1 MQKIT
6 QTEVKTVFSADNSQL
21 TKTVTETEKTIE
33 KLGNTADK
41 SGGVF
46 GKFGQDV
53 KEGIALGFGVSTV
66 GMITTAIGMI
76 KDGIGTMMETG
87 MEYEAT
93 MSKVQAITNAT
104 GSEMEQ
110 MGELA
115 KKLGAETSKSASESA
130 EAMTYMGMAGWDTQQ
145 ILAGLP
151 GVLNLAIASGEDF
164 ARVSD
169 IVTDNL
175 TAFGMEAED
184 ASYYA
189 DVLAY
194 SASNANVSVDSLGE
208 SLKYVA
214 PVATGA
220 GVSMEETV
228 AMISLLGDA
237 GIKGSQAGT
246 TLRSVILNLTGANE
260 KATAKLKELGVKI
273 YDNNGKMRS
282 MTDILGDLS
291 EKLVDAEG
299 NVDTTTATMLVGKT
313 AVSGFTALLQT
324 GSERLGSFTEA
335 LKTSDGTADRMAKT
349 MQDNVKGSL
358 EELGGALETVG
369 LKIYDSIEEPLKAG
383 IDAVTDFIEKVAG
396 VKEVEPTFTI
406 FGEKVSEGTHTALK
420 GVEELSNGIR
430 NQIGTLELIG
440 GTVTPNFVNQMLT
453 NYTGLKEGIVS
464 TVDTMHDEELD
475 IMMEYGKTALG
486 YTDEQLNQMHQRM
499 DKYRA
504 DKIAKVTELE
514 TEYTNILKTYQE
526 GNKVMTE
533 EHKNRLLE
541 IEKELTQESIN
552 IMLSEAEEKKGLL
565 KSYADDSFVI
575 TKENSASI
583 LRNALDHKNS
593 MVSIAQKNLDEQL
606 MVFSNW
612 RKIGEITDEE
622 YNKMVAEAQK
632 DYDELVKE
640 SETSFDDIVRKIQ
653 EKLGIDGVKEAKK
666 AGEDVYEAFM
676 ESHQKTLDDVAEK
689 KINPVFDPSE
699 ALKDASDMMSKL
711 GKMLKKTFTVKAT
724 YEKTTI
730 HRNVYKDVGKP
741 AMDVMNRQII
751 PTRNMYAESGV
762 RNTNNN
768 TINYNGNYNFRSKQD
783 IDYFMKQTARLVD
796 RKY

>member
-110 MGELA
+110 MSDLA

-130 EAMTYMGMAGWDTQQ
+130 EAMTYMGMAGWSTQE

-260 KATAKLKELGVKI
+260 KATAKLKELGVAIHDKS
-273 YDNNGKMRS
+273 GKMRS
-282 MTDILGDLS
+282 MADIIGDLS
-291 EKLVDAEG
+291 EKLVDANG
-299 NVDTTTATMLVGKT
+299 NVDTTTANLLVGKT
-313 AVSGFTALLQT
+313 AISGFTALLQA
-324 GSERLGSFTEA
+324 GGDRLEGFSNA
-335 LKTSDGTADRMAKT
+335 LESSNGTADRMAKT
-349 MQDNVKGSL
+349 MQNNVKGAL

-369 LKIYDSIEEPLKAG
+369 LKIYDSIDEPLKAG
-383 IDAVTDFIEKVAG
+383 IDTVTKFIEKVAG
-396 VKEVEPTFTI
+396 VEEVDPVFTV
-406 FGEKVSEGTHTALK
+406 FGQNVSEATYNALK
-420 GVEELSNGIR
+420 GVEDLTLGIE
-430 NQIGTLELIG
+430 NHIQALDLMG
-440 GTVTPNFVNQMLT
+440 GTVTPNFVNQMNT
-453 NYTGLKEGIVS
+453 SYTSLKDGIIN
-464 TVDTMHDEELD
+464 TVNTMHDEELSALQTFSAERLGMTEAEIQNIHTKMD
-475 IMMEYGKTALG
+475 EYKET
-486 YTDEQLNQMHQRM
+486 Q
-499 DKYRA
+499 
-504 DKIAKVTELE
+504 IAKVNELE
-514 TEYTNILKTYQE
+514 ARRTAIMKEYQGT
-526 GNKVMTE
+526 NKVMTQ
-533 EHKNRLLE
+533 EHQ
-541 IEKELTQESIN
+541 KE
-552 IMLSEAEEKKGLL
+552 MLSIKDEYKRLSIEVMSQEVEDRKGLL
-565 KSYADDSFVI
+565 QTYASESFTI
-575 TKENSASI
+575 TKENCGAI
-583 LRNALDHKNS
+583 LRNALEHKNA
-593 MVSIAQKNLDEQL
+593 MVSTAQQEFDELIKQANRLHQLGIISDEEHGKMVKEAQKN
-606 MVFSNW
+606 
-612 RKIGEITDEE
+612 
-622 YNKMVAEAQK
+622 
-632 DYDELVKE
+632 YDTLVKE
-640 SETSFDDIVRKIQ
+640 SETSFDGVVRKIQ

-689 KINPVFDPSE
+689 KINPVFDPTE
-699 ALKDASDMMSKL
+699 ALRDAKQMMIDI
-711 GKMLKKTFTVKAT
+711 GKALNKTFKVKAT

-730 HRNVYKDVGKP
+730 HKNVYQDVGKP
-741 AMDVMNRQII
+741 AMDVMNRQVI

>member
-66 GMITTAIGMI
+66 GMITSAIQLV
-76 KDGIGTMMETG
+76 KDGIANMVNTG

-110 MGELA
+110 MSALA
-115 KKLGAETSKSASESA
+115 MELGAKTSKSASESA
-130 EAMTYMGMAGWDTQQ
+130 EAMTYMGMAGWSTQE

-151 GVLNLAIASGEDF
+151 GVLNLAVASGENF

-194 SASNANVSVDSLGE
+194 ASSNANVTVDGLGE

-214 PVATGA
+214 SVASGA

-260 KATAKLKELGVKI
+260 KATAKLKELGVAIHDKS
-273 YDNNGKMRS
+273 GKMRS

-291 EKLVDAEG
+291 EKLVDANG
-299 NVDTTTATMLVGKT
+299 NVDTTTATLLVGKT
-313 AVSGFTALLQT
+313 AVSGFTSLLKA
-324 GSERLGSFTEA
+324 GGDRLGTFTSA
-335 LKTSDGTADRMAKT
+335 LKDSTGTADRMAET
-349 MQDNVKGSL
+349 MQNNLVGSM
-358 EELGGALETVG
+358 EQLGGALETVA
-369 LKIYDSIEEPLKAG
+369 LNLYDKVDEPLKACVDG
-383 IDAVTDFIEKVAG
+383 VTKFIEKVAG
-396 VKEVEPTFTI
+396 IEEVEPVFTV
-406 FGEKVSEGTHTALK
+406 FGQNVSEATYNALK
-420 GVEELSNGIR
+420 GVEDLTLGIESHI
-430 NQIGTLELIG
+430 QALDLMG
-440 GTVTPNFVNQMLT
+440 GTVTPNFVNQMNT
-453 NYTGLKEGIVS
+453 SYTSLKEGILN
-464 TVDTMHDEELD
+464 TVNTMHDEELSALQTFSAERLGMTEAEIQNIHTKMD
-475 IMMEYGKTALG
+475 EYKET
-486 YTDEQLNQMHQRM
+486 QIN
-499 DKYRA
+499 
-504 DKIAKVTELE
+504 KVNELE
-514 TEYTNILKTYQE
+514 QRKNAIMKQYQDT
-526 GNKVMTE
+526 NKVMTQ
-533 EHKNRLLE
+533 EHQNELLNIANE
-541 IEKELTQESIN
+541 YKKLSIEVMSQEV
-552 IMLSEAEEKKGLL
+552 EDRKGLL
-565 KSYADDSFVI
+565 QTYASESFTI
-575 TKENSASI
+575 TKENCGAI
-583 LRNALDHKNS
+583 LRNALEHKNA
-593 MVSIAQKNLDEQL
+593 MVSTAQKEFDELIKQANRLNQLGIISDEEHGKMVKEAQKN
-606 MVFSNW
+606 
-612 RKIGEITDEE
+612 
-622 YNKMVAEAQK
+622 
-632 DYDELVKE
+632 YDTLVKE
-640 SETSFDDIVRKIQ
+640 SETSFDGVVRKIQ

-676 ESHQKTLDDVAEK
+676 ESHQKTLDDVAKK
-689 KINPVFDPSE
+689 KINPVFDPTE
-699 ALKDASDMMSKL
+699 ALRDAKQMMIDI
-711 GKMLKKTFTVKAT
+711 GKALNKTFKVKAT

-730 HRNVYKDVGKP
+730 HKNVYQNVGKA
-741 AMDVMNRQII
+741 AMDVMNRQVI

-783 IDYFMKQTARLVD
+783 IDYFMKQTARVID
-796 RKY
+796 RRY